1 MPRID
6 IENKKRKNNSYTKNN
21 SNNTGDFFSDKKF
34 LVIILFLLFQ
44 TLFLGY
50 KNFDYI
56 TNLLSSPESDTTII
70 IADNNTKDDTSYENS
85 LTPSEILDKKL
96 NRKKKVTDKS
106 KKSDEIVKSNNK
118 KSNKVSKKNI
128 DKDIKKDIK
137 KNNKATSE
145 PIRINIKNGCGVT
158 GIAAKWQT
166 KLRKV
171 NYDVIDASNA
181 KKINESTIICRN
193 KGMKSEGYKL
203 AKLLGISKKQVVVQ
217 PSKTII
223 VDLELVIGKDYRKL
237 KSPR

>member
-6 IENKKRKNNSYTKNN
+6 IENKKRKNNSYAKNN

-56 TNLLSSPESDTTII
+56 TNILSSPESDTTII
-70 IADNNTKDDTSYENS
+70 ADNNDTNDDTSYENS
-85 LTPSEILDKKL
+85 LTQSEILDKKL

-106 KKSDEIVKSNNK
+106 KKIDKIVKSDKN
-118 KSNKVSKKNI
+118 KSNKVTKKN
-128 DKDIKKDIK
+128 IKKDIK